1 MSRIGII
8 AGSGPLPIL
17 AAREAKASGR
27 MVVVVAIREE
37 TDPRVEAVADRLHWV
52 GVGQLGGLIRA
63 FRHEGVTE
71 AIMVGQVRMSHLFSR
86 VRPDVRG
93 ALLYMR
99 LKDRQGDSI
108 MEAVAEELQREGVSL
123 LDCTQYLTGVLVEQG
138 VLTQRNPTTEEWE
151 DIRFGQE
158 VARTVAQLK
167 IGQTVVVK
175 RGTVLAVEAIE
186 GTDAAVRRGAELG
199 QGGVVVVKVCR
210 PDHDFR
216 FDVPVVGLRTIAV
229 LHEVGATV
237 LAMEAKRTLLLDREQ
252 ALALADEV
260 GIAVVAN

>member
-27 MVVVVAIREE
+27 TVVVVAIREE

-52 GVGQLGGLIRA
+52 GVGQLGSLIRA
-63 FRHEGVTE
+63 FKGEGVTE
-71 AIMVGQVRMSHLFSR
+71 AVMVGQVRMSHLFSR
-86 VRPDVRG
+86 VRPDLRG

-108 MEAVAEELQREGVSL
+108 MEAVADELQKEGVSL
-123 LDCTQYLTGVLVEQG
+123 LDCTQFLSGVLVEQG
-138 VLTQRNPTTEEWE
+138 VLTRRGPTTEEWE

-199 QGGVVVVKVCR
+199 QKGVVVVKVCR

-216 FDVPVVGLRTIAV
+216 FDVPVVGPRTIAV
-229 LHEVGATV
+229 LHEVGATA
-237 LAMEAKRTLLLDREQ
+237 LAMAAKRTLLLDREE
-252 ALALADEV
+252 ALTLADEV
-260 GIAVVAN
+260 GIAVVAD

>member
-27 MVVVVAIREE
+27 TVVVVAIREE

-63 FRHEGVTE
+63 FRQEGVTE
-71 AIMVGQVRMSHLFSR
+71 AIMVGQVRMSHLFAR
-86 VRPDVRG
+86 VWPDVRG

-138 VLTQRNPTTEEWE
+138 VLTRRNPTPEEWE

-158 VARTVAQLK
+158 VARTIAQLK

-199 QGGVVVVKVCR
+199 REGVVVVKVCR

-216 FDVPVVGLRTIAV
+216 FDVPVVGLRTISV
-229 LHEVGATV
+229 LHEVRATV